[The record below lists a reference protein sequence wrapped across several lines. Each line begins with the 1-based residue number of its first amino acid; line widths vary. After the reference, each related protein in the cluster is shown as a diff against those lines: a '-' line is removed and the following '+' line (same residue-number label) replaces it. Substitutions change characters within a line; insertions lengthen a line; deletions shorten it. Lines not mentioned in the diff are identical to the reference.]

1 MNETIGRK
9 ILVVD
14 DDANLCDL
22 VRRFLEHQGFSV
34 LTATD
39 GPTAIQLVASQ
50 GPNLALVVLDM
61 IMPGMDGEHVLQA
74 MRTLQP
80 DLPCLF
86 ISGCSNANIITRML
100 QKGCCEFLAKPFS
113 ADAMLTKVAG
123 LLQQYPRKSQP

>member
-80 DLPCLF
+80 DLPCLL
-86 ISGCSNANIITRML
+86 ISGCYNANLITRTL
-100 QKGCCEFLAKPFS
+100 QQGLCEFLAKPFS
-113 ADAMLTKVAG
+113 AGAMLVKIEG
-123 LLQQYPRKSQP
+123 LLPQYPRKSQS

>member
-1 MNETIGRK
+1 MNATIGRK

-14 DDANLCDL
+14 DDANLRDL
-22 VRRFLEHQGFSV
+22 VRRFLEQQGFSV

-39 GPTAIQLVASQ
+39 GPTAIQTVASQ

-80 DLPCLF
+80 DLPCLL
-86 ISGCSNANIITRML
+86 ISGCYNANLITRTL
-100 QKGCCEFLAKPFS
+100 QQGLCEFLAKPFS
-113 ADAMLTKVAG
+113 AGAMLVKIEG
-123 LLQQYPRKSQP
+123 LLPQYPRKSQS